1 MMNQGGNSG
10 MMNNQGSSGVGS
22 IGNESKVERRSSAA
36 SSSSANGNAEKT
48 DDEKA
53 ALLKKIK
60 DDIIAREKEAAELEK
75 SLAPKRKT
83 DDGNGNEPDLKKVKA

>member
-1 MMNQGGNSG
+1 MNS
-10 MMNNQGSSGVGS
+10 QGSSGVGS
-22 IGNESKVERRSSAA
+22 GGNDSKPERRSSAA
-36 SSSSANGNAEKT
+36 SSVSGNGERT

-75 SLAPKRKT
+75 SLGPKRKT
-83 DDGNGNEPDLKKVKA
+83 DYYGNEPDTKKVKADG